1 MNEFSFNDFTERRGT
16 NAIKTD
22 LAAIRGKPEDVLP
35 LWVADMD
42 FPTAPC
48 ILDALNKK
56 VSHGIF
62 GYSCTD
68 EKYFSALKNW
78 MKTRHDFEIQ
88 RNWIVN
94 TPGVVFAIS
103 CAIRA
108 FTSEGDGVLIMTP
121 VYYPFKNMIELNGRR
136 TVENSL
142 IEKNGHYEIDFADFE
157 KKIESDG
164 VKLFILCSPHNPVGR
179 VWKKSELQKISE
191 ICIKHNVIIFAD
203 EIHNDF
209 TFGENVHT
217 VFSTI
222 SKEAAWNCVVSTSA
236 SKTFNLAGL
245 QFSTN
250 FIQNPVLKKK
260 FRDEKDKT
268 GYDEPNIMGLV
279 ATVAAYENGGIWLDA
294 LKIHLAENLNFVR
307 KFIAEKM
314 NRVRLVEPEGTFLLW
329 LDFSAYGLSDE
340 ELDHTI
346 VQKAKVWLDRGTMFG
361 TEGKNFQR
369 LNIATPQKTLQEA
382 LEKIR
387 SALE

>member
-1 MNEFSFNDFTERRGT
+1 
-16 NAIKTD
+16 
-22 LAAIRGKPEDVLP
+22 
-35 LWVADMD
+35 
-42 FPTAPC
+42 
-48 ILDALNKK
+48 
-56 VSHGIF
+56 
-62 GYSCTD
+62 
-68 EKYFSALKNW
+68 
-78 MKTRHDFEIQ
+78 
-88 RNWIVN
+88 
-94 TPGVVFAIS
+94 
-103 CAIRA
+103 
-108 FTSEGDGVLIMTP
+108 
-121 VYYPFKNMIELNGRR
+121 MIELNGRR
-136 TVENSL
+136 TIENSL

-191 ICIKHNVIIFAD
+191 ICIKRNVIIFAD